1 MSESPKWVEAKKEI
15 EDSGI
20 KVVQWHRDEIS
31 TTVEEYVKTNGIRY
45 PAVLLGEGDA
55 SFSSIMTNQDL
66 NACAG
71 DPKALVEE
79 LQKKEIL
86 PSRKDGSSSL

>member
-15 EDSGI
+15 EDGGV
-20 KVVQWHRDEIS
+20 KVVQWHRDEVS
-31 TTVEEYVKTNGIRY
+31 KSLEEYVKANGIRY

-55 SFSSIMTNQDL
+55 NYASIMSNQDL

-71 DPKALVEE
+71 DPEALVEE
-79 LQKKEIL
+79 LSKKEIIA
-86 PSRKDGSSSL
+86 RKQDKSSSL